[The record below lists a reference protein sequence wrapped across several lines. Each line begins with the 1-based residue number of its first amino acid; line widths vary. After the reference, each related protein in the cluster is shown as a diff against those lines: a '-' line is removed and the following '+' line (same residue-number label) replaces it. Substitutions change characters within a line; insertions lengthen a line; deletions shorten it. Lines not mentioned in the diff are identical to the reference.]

1 MSDGGASVQ
10 ALVAEASATSGGVA
24 AVVDCIETACRSG
37 GRFAVLIDARNAEGE
52 MAGRDRRALLGRLRA
67 LRSDLKERCVGV
79 VFLGAPAGAGD
90 QADDQGKRLRAAGLL
105 FGCPVHATGSLDAAR
120 DWLAARGATVPG
132 EVRP

>member
-1 MSDGGASVQ
+1 VQ
-10 ALVAEASATSGGVA
+10 ALVVEASATSGGVS
-24 AVVDCIETACRSG
+24 AVVDRIETACRSG

-67 LRSDLKERCVGV
+67 LRGDLKERCVGV
-79 VFLGAPAGAGD
+79 VFLGAGD
-90 QADDQGKRLRAAGLL
+90 QGDDQGKRLRAAGLL

-120 DWLAARGATVPG
+120 GWLAARGATVPG